1 MSSQAALS
9 LKIAESAPFFTKN
22 LDLSIT
28 QKVGDKAHSLHYGV
42 ATQNRVDPDLV
53 SYFINSYSQTGDL
66 VLDPFAAK
74 GEVAL
79 EALLRGRRVF
89 ASDQDKLGVLVTSAK
104 MFPADIT
111 EVTLALPMIDLKR
124 PVELGSYLQYFAPFY
139 DVATYRELVNL
150 RKYLKE
156 HTGSRVARFI
166 EMIALGLL
174 HGQTAG
180 FFSVYTSPVVSIS
193 PKEQLALN
201 AQRSQEPDYRAV
213 IPRILR
219 KAAMILRDGIPT
231 CMMKASNESSVIISD
246 TRYLVDLRANS
257 VDLVVTTVPLPEQQ
271 NNSQQL
277 WLRSWFANIPAEGGI
292 PYFSNCD
299 TINHW
304 LDYMNELLLEL
315 ARVTK
320 GGKRAVLNLNE
331 VRYKNCPTSLDDLLI
346 KMVTKQL
353 NRYWEAEGIVNI
365 KQLKPTLKNCL
376 KPRENT
382 KGDIANI
389 AIVLRRR

>member
-1 MSSQAALS
+1 M
-9 LKIAESAPFFTKN
+9 
-22 LDLSIT
+22 
-28 QKVGDKAHSLHYGV
+28 
-42 ATQNRVDPDLV
+42 
-53 SYFINSYSQTGDL
+53 
-66 VLDPFAAK
+66 
-74 GEVAL
+74 
-79 EALLRGRRVF
+79 
-89 ASDQDKLGVLVTSAK
+89 
-104 MFPADIT
+104 
-111 EVTLALPMIDLKR
+111 
-124 PVELGSYLQYFAPFY
+124 
-139 DVATYRELVNL
+139 
-150 RKYLKE
+150 
-156 HTGSRVARFI
+156 
-166 EMIALGLL
+166 
-174 HGQTAG
+174 
-180 FFSVYTSPVVSIS
+180 
-193 PKEQLALN
+193 
-201 AQRSQEPDYRAV
+201 
-213 IPRILR
+213 
-219 KAAMILRDGIPT
+219 
-231 CMMKASNESSVIISD
+231 
-246 TRYLVDLRANS
+246 
-257 VDLVVTTVPLPEQQ
+257 
-271 NNSQQL
+271 
-277 WLRSWFANIPAEGGI
+277 RSWFANIPAEGGI